1 MTRGGAAGRP
11 AASTVEDPAG
21 AAGVTLRWA
30 GAAALVAVVA
40 GQAPPLLAN
49 VTGAGLAVSTQVRA
63 GWLYTMAGH
72 AASIEIAGASGS
84 LDGVAGGTFSIRFG
98 FLSIAVLAGA
108 VLAVGS
114 RAAARRVGDAGARRA
129 VVGATIAVPY
139 AIALGVVNLF
149 VTLRLEPGGAF
160 LGSPTSISVPAWEG
174 FVLPAALGVVVG
186 ALGGWSVSRSW
197 RGSVARVAAAG
208 LRSFTWALGLAL
220 VGLLAFAALRPAG
233 LERYATEVWSAG
245 TPRAALYLGH
255 QTLLL
260 PNAAVWVLAPAMG
273 GCVTIRDDGA
283 ARDLV
288 CLDRLPRGPDPA
300 AWFLSELGRVEGESP
315 TTPAPVAAWIFVF
328 VPAAAIV
335 LGVRTLGP
343 VASSWRSAF
352 AMGAAAGAVFA
363 LAVTVVSL
371 AASLWLSSDGN
382 AEARLVALG
391 PDPLTTGVLALVWG
405 VVGGVAVSVAS
416 RRFSPRG

>member
-1 MTRGGAAGRP
+1 LRG
-11 AASTVEDPAG
+11 AG
-21 AAGVTLRWA
+21 AG
-30 GAAALVAVVA
+30 ALVAVVA

-49 VTGAGLAVSTQVRA
+49 GAGAGLAVSTLVRA

-84 LDGVAGGTFSIRFG
+84 IDGVAAGTFSIRFG

-114 RAAARRVGDAGARRA
+114 RAAARRVGDDGARRA
-129 VVGATIAVPY
+129 VVGAMIAVPY
-139 AIALGVVNLF
+139 ALALGVVNLL
-149 VTLRLEPGGAF
+149 VTLRLEPGGVV
-160 LGSPTSISVPAWEG
+160 LSSPASIAVPAWEG
-174 FVLPAALGVVVG
+174 FVLPAVLAVVAG
-186 ALGGWSVSRSW
+186 ALGGWSVSGSW
-197 RGSVARVAAAG
+197 RGSAGRVAAAG
-208 LRSFTWALGLAL
+208 LRSFAWALGLGL
-220 VGLLAFAALRPAG
+220 VGLLAFASLRPSG

-245 TPRAALYLGH
+245 AARAAVYLGH

-260 PNAAVWVLAPAMG
+260 PNAAVWILAPAMG

-300 AWFLSELGRVEGESP
+300 TWFLSELGRVAGTSP
-315 TTPAPVAAWIFVF
+315 TTPAPAAAWIFVF

-343 VASSWRSAF
+343 VASSWRSAT
-352 AMGAAAGAVFA
+352 AMGAAAGTAFA
-363 LAVTVVSL
+363 LATTVASL
-371 AASLWLSSDGN
+371 AASLWFSSEVDAG
-382 AEARLVALG
+382 ARFVALG
-391 PDPLTTGVLALVWG
+391 PDPVTTGALAVVWG
-405 VVGGVAVSVAS
+405 VVGGGAVSLAS
-416 RRFSPRG
+416 RRISRRG